1 METNKLDAGQG
12 LAWYGCGWNLF
23 RPFVAVWLLYGVIFL
38 AILAVC
44 FFIPLLGPLLFML
57 VFPLLAAGFYIG
69 ADNVNRGSALEL
81 GTLFQGFT
89 REDIRSPLLILGG
102 LFLGLMIAAAVIMM
116 LFGAGMMGTMGQGGQ
131 GPGMGPQAFFSP
143 AMGAGFIVGLV
154 VQVLI
159 AMCMFFA
166 IPLATFDQVQPV
178 EAVRSS
184 FQAAAR
190 NILPFLIFV
199 ISYMI
204 LAFIASLPMLLGLI
218 LLFPVAFCSIYCA
231 YRGVFK

>member
-1 METNKLDAGQG
+1 METNKLEAGQG

-23 RPFVAVWLLYGVIFL
+23 KPFVAVWLLYGAIFL

-44 FFIPLLGPLLFML
+44 FFIPLLGPLLFIL
-57 VFPLLAAGFYIG
+57 AFPMLAAGFYIG

-81 GTLFQGFT
+81 GMLFQGFT
-89 REDIRSPLLILGG
+89 REDVRSPLLILGG
-102 LFLGLMIAAAVIMM
+102 LFLGMMIAAAIIMM
-116 LFGAGMMGTMGQGGQ
+116 LFGAGMMGTMGQGGP
-131 GPGMGPQAFFSP
+131 GAGMGPQGFFSP
-143 AMGAGFIVGLV
+143 VIGVGFIVGLV
-154 VQVLI
+154 VQILI

-166 IPLATFDQVQPV
+166 IPLTTFDQVQPV
-178 EAVRSS
+178 EAVKSS
-184 FQAAAR
+184 FQAAAT

-204 LAFIASLPMLLGLI
+204 LAFIASIPMLLGLI
-218 LLFPVAFCSIYCA
+218 LLFPVAFCAIYCA